1 MSRVLV
7 VFACSCSAVLAGCAG
22 EQSPASSFA
31 PNGSGWQTT
40 LRMNAMGLYH
50 PVTVYQP
57 VAGAVTEDDLQRQE
71 AAKKTQAGKV
81 LGAIALERVTGR
93 QPDPSRLGARN

>member
-7 VFACSCSAVLAGCAG
+7 VFACSSMLAGCAG
-22 EQSPASSFA
+22 EQAPVSSFA
-31 PNGSGWQTT
+31 PNGNGWQTT
-40 LRMNAMGLYH
+40 LRMNATGF
-50 PVTVYQP
+50 YQP
-57 VAGAVTEDDLQRQE
+57 VAMAVTEDDLQRQQ
-71 AAKKTQAGKV
+71 AAKKTQAGRV

>member
-7 VFACSCSAVLAGCAG
+7 VFACSCSTLLAGCAG
-22 EQSPASSFA
+22 EQAPVSSFA

-40 LRMNAMGLYH
+40 TLRMNAMGF
-50 PVTVYQP
+50 YQP
-57 VAGAVTEDDLQRQE
+57 VVQAVTEDDHHRQE
-71 AAKKTQAGKV
+71 AAKKTQAGRV

>member
-7 VFACSCSAVLAGCAG
+7 VFACSSLLTACAG
-22 EQSPASSFA
+22 EQAPVSSFA

-40 LRMNAMGLYH
+40 LRMNATGF
-50 PVTVYQP
+50 YQP
-57 VAGAVTEDDLQRQE
+57 VATAVTEEDIERQE
-71 AAKKTQAGKV
+71 AAKKTMAGKV

-93 QPDPSRLGARN
+93 TPDPARLGRMN

>member
-7 VFACSCSAVLAGCAG
+7 VFACSCSTMLAGCAG
-22 EQSPASSFA
+22 EQAPVSSFA

-40 LRMNAMGLYH
+40 LRMNATGF
-50 PVTVYQP
+50 YQP
-57 VAGAVTEDDLQRQE
+57 VATAVTEDDLQRQE

>member
-7 VFACSCSAVLAGCAG
+7 VFACSCTTLLAGCAG
-22 EQSPASSFA
+22 EQSPASSFS
-31 PNGSGWQTT
+31 PNGNGWQTT
-40 LRMNAMGLYH
+40 LRMNATGF
-50 PVTVYQP
+50 YQP
-57 VAGAVTEDDLQRQE
+57 VALAVTEDDIERQQ